1 MSRFCSCFSAFLF
14 SLLLSVSSFAAEP
27 APSSPPATPPASKD
41 ALLNR
46 AYRCGERGAAFVF
59 ANGAFAAKIEYSP
72 GVFVNIQAK
81 IVETALG
88 AATLDGQPGAAVV
101 YTYTTGDQSVYYV
114 LTLLTPK
121 DAGFTD
127 AACTE
132 LGDRIQLKSL
142 TLDNGRILVD
152 FMGHGPNDA
161 PDAPLS
167 PQSLRFSLKGDALVE
182 TK

>member
-1 MSRFCSCFSAFLF
+1 MPRFRF
-14 SLLLSVSSFAAEP
+14 SLLLGLISLLFASASLAAEQ
-27 APSSPPATPPASKD
+27 APPSKD

-46 AYRCGERGAAFVF
+46 VYRCGERGAAFVF

-81 IVETALG
+81 IVDSALG
-88 AATLDGQPGAAVV
+88 AATEDGKPGAAVV
-101 YTYTTGDQSVYYV
+101 YTYTTGDQGVYYV
-114 LTLLTPK
+114 LSLLLPK
-121 DAGFTD
+121 DAGYVD

-142 TLDNGRILVD
+142 ALDNGRVKVEFL
-152 FMGHGPNDA
+152 GHGPNDA
-161 PDAPLS
+161 PDAPPS
-167 PQSLRFSLKGDALVE
+167 AQSLRFSLKGDALVE